1 MYKRK
6 QSDLTENKKNPQ
18 HKHTK
23 LHNLA
28 DDEDCT
34 DG

>member
-1 MYKRK
+1 MYKRN

-18 HKHTK
+18 HKRTK
-23 LHNLA
+23 LNDPA
-28 DDEDCT
+28 DDEDCS